1 MGIHREKKGK
11 KAPHRVSIRVSGG
24 QEFDSSQ
31 KSTRDSRDSSGK
43 FSIDGS
49 NIFSV
54 YDSDNTFGTGGSGIK
69 IVSPDLQIYDL
80 KGKID
85 RMQSE
90 INRLKASN
98 REWRDAYNVQIRE
111 SSEVESTARKENTQR
126 ESAVRFEVPS
136 EIQKVDSVQEGDKA
150 STNEDKE

>member
-11 KAPHRVSIRVSGG
+11 KAPDRVSIRVSGW
-24 QEFDSSQ
+24 QDFDSSQ

-111 SSEVESTARKENTQR
+111 SSEVESSSRKENTQR

-136 EIQKVDSVQEGDKA
+136 EIQKVDSVKEGDKA